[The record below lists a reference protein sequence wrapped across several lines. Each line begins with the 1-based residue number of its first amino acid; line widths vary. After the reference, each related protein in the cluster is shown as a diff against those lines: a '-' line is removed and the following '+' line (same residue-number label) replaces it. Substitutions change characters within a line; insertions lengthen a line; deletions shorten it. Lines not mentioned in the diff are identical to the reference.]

1 MNLIR
6 HVFDTVQFLFKKYLF
21 WAALSVAT
29 CGLSLI
35 AGIGVCPLLAVVGWW
50 LLLLQ
55 GTDCRCIA
63 FSNCCWLWSTGLV
76 AVGSGLVASQ
86 HVESSQAEIQLVSP
100 ALAGRFFNHW
110 NTSEAHLFQ
119 PNIPVLRISI
129 LTLLEEA

>member
-21 WAALSVAT
+21 WAALSVAA

-86 HVESSQAEIQLVSP
+86 HVESSQAEIQLVSLHWQADSLITGTP
-100 ALAGRFFNHW
+100 VKPIFFSP
-110 NTSEAHLFQ
+110 TSQYYAFQ
-119 PNIPVLRISI
+119 F
-129 LTLLEEA
+129 